1 MNDRSRKSCK
11 SRKSHG
17 KQLCLSSAKFRAV
30 GSEPTLFIAKFRW
43 TFVSKREFE
52 EIALFVRRKL
62 RSKSLELSFELSH
75 GISKKVRENK
85 NEIRAFCLR
94 YFCTILYL
102 TTNNSPSQ
110 DCTHLDNQTTDQML
124 TPFKLFTE
132 YCWYYTP
139 NSISQEISEIWLVDS
154 ITISA

>member
-1 MNDRSRKSCK
+1 MNDRSRKS
-11 SRKSHG
+11 RISHG
-17 KQLCLSSAKFRAV
+17 KQLSLSSAKFRAV

-43 TFVSKREFE
+43 TFVWQRKFDEMA
-52 EIALFVRRKL
+52 IFVQRKL

-75 GISKKVRENK
+75 GISKKVREKK
-85 NEIRAFCLR
+85 NEIRTFCLR

-124 TPFKLFTE
+124 TPFKLFTD
-132 YCWYYTP
+132 YCWYYTL